1 MPNNK
6 LKPLKDRVTNR
17 TSISIDARSVDQVSE
32 YQDARISRKK
42 SYSIPK
48 AQRLRSRKSTQDAN
62 TNASSRRPL
71 VTQQNRSNSR
81 LEVNKHRNN
90 LKGAGSLYTKKPI
103 GQLSEVRIRN
113 HQVAPTFTT
122 EVPDS
127 NRVVQTQKK
136 AETKKVGSS
145 TDDVTRFFANDK
157 NSQDNESKLSL
168 NQRRAKKSLETAI
181 S

>member
-1 MPNNK
+1 MK
-6 LKPLKDRVTNR
+6 
-17 TSISIDARSVDQVSE
+17 
-32 YQDARISRKK
+32 
-42 SYSIPK
+42 
-48 AQRLRSRKSTQDAN
+48 
-62 TNASSRRPL
+62 
-71 VTQQNRSNSR
+71 
-81 LEVNKHRNN
+81 
-90 LKGAGSLYTKKPI
+90 
-103 GQLSEVRIRN
+103 IRN

-136 AETKKVGSS
+136 AETKKVGCS

-168 NQRRAKKSLETAI
+168 NQQRAKKSLETAI